1 MIFACYF
8 FPVYHQCASSCYAC
22 SVSPVKLFV
31 TLWTVARH
39 APLSMGLFRQ
49 EYWNGSPFPPPGD
62 LLDPGIEPSSFC
74 IPCTAD

>member
-31 TLWTVARH
+31 TLWNVAH
-39 APLSMGLFRQ
+39 QAPPFMGFFRQ
-49 EYWNGSPFPPPGD
+49 E
-62 LLDPGIEPSSFC
+62 
-74 IPCTAD
+74 